1 MTAVKQGAES
11 LINFER
17 KQREQ
22 TREKQS
28 DGPLD
33 VIYRAYGEARYARR
47 YTRAECGVLW
57 SRMTLGYSLGVMLV
71 RPPELDKLWSMAFEN
86 QREWKDA
93 AAQQAV
99 NEDVLRARKIREL
112 LSGGA

>member
-1 MTAVKQGAES
+1 MTAVKKGAEI
-11 LINFER
+11 LINLER
-17 KQREQ
+17 KQREEV
-22 TREKQS
+22 RKKQA

-33 VIYRAYGEARYARR
+33 AVYRAYGEARYARR

-71 RPPELDKLWSMAFEN
+71 HPPELDKLWSMAFDN

-93 AAQQAV
+93 AIQQGV
-99 NEDVLRARKIREL
+99 SEDGLRARKIREL